1 MSVAVNLLLLLSALL
16 SALTGVQA
24 GARAPQATVSVSQ
37 SAEAIGAVS
46 ASRVNVAGRPALAL
60 PIRAAMVPA
69 DVRVAWRLHAP
80 VPLFASRRRE

>member
-24 GARAPQATVSVSQ
+24 GPRAPQATVSVSQ
-37 SAEAIGAVS
+37 SAEAIGAVG
-46 ASRVNVAGRPALAL
+46 AARVNVAGRPGFAL
-60 PIRAAMVPA
+60 PSRVAIAPA
-69 DVRVAWRLHAP
+69 ELRVAWRLPAP